1 MKYQGSGGEVS
12 GFMDGAK
19 NGEHM
24 IQLRALGGVS
34 ILDEYGSPITLRSR
48 KHVGL
53 LLLMASSGRRVF
65 SRRQL
70 CDLFWTSDEVRAR
83 HSLSQAV
90 YDLTRQLGPLVNR
103 GPGGDLSLNTA
114 QLDYD
119 VGQFEFLVKA
129 GDLAAAVELYRGPFA
144 DNLIGA
150 GTAEFDRWLD
160 SERTRIARLGEVA
173 LRRYVGECE
182 TRGQWGSMCVAA
194 VKLAAVAPLDEEVH
208 RTFMRALWLQG
219 DAASALSH
227 YESIVAELEAELS
240 GGISTEMEDLVRR
253 IRARPKLD
261 GHQSRTID
269 REPPFVGREREFQ
282 TLREAVARIR
292 DTSTT
297 AIVVSGEAGIG
308 KSRLIK
314 EFDRSIQVEPLRV
327 LSSRCYQA
335 EEDLPY
341 TPIVDGLMPL
351 VRAMV
356 SDQSAVRERF
366 RRLAYLLPDF
376 GSRDDHEEDR
386 DYVDPA
392 AWRRQLYEEAA
403 SFLAMATDVEPI
415 VWIVDDV
422 QWIDRAS
429 GGLIHYLSR
438 RLADRPFLLVLT
450 IRNARGQENLP
461 PLPVATPSVGV
472 AATLSLPLL
481 PLKEDQIRNIVSH
494 AEPDGC
500 DHPAAALAV
509 RLSAGNPYYAL
520 EVLEAAAESKEWA
533 KSATDWDPL
542 NDDRLRKVLDI
553 RVSGLGSDRIRV
565 LQAIAVLERHARP
578 RLVAEVS
585 GLSLTDAAGFG
596 EELYNRSLIV
606 DEAGRV
612 AFTNDAMRE
621 YVYAEMNAL
630 QRASLHLSAGQALEA
645 EADATPGVL
654 ATHFYFGDDWPR
666 SFGYAMEAAR
676 SAQSAA
682 GHSEAAHFA
691 GIAAKAAPGLD
702 ERCAALGTRAESLF
716 AAGELAEA
724 AACYEEILGSPGRI
738 EPSKV
743 SDTYLRLA
751 ATEIERC
758 NWEDAG
764 RALDACA
771 RVFDGVTSAD
781 QRLYL
786 QAEHSTL
793 VLKHAVRTDNMV
805 TAHSAG
811 RAIDS
816 ALDEVKRLLD
826 PSDRTMLAIFTSKA
840 VLTGLHGSC
849 REALDYLRRAEAYV
863 CNAQAQQKSRYF
875 TYRGIVRAWL
885 ADWEGA
891 EADFNCSRT
900 LAERT
905 ADRVALMTQWNNLA
919 CISLERGD
927 WGTAEDRLEKAAQV
941 QAGLEMS
948 NDTSLPITLN
958 RANLQ
963 FYQGYAPQAAET
975 YSAAAQMCDEQASS
989 DRTSEVLACLGLVAL
1004 QRGERDQAEQYWRSI
1019 PASRE
1024 SYAPGLGTRERF
1036 KVAWF
1041 TSVMKPGAL
1050 ESRLL
1055 LEVAQQERERDL
1067 PSHLKL
1073 LWLDAMLVT
1082 QHEDERRHVR
1092 DLLKQYDLAWFCHF
1106 GRRWARMA
1114 GFAG

>member
-1 MKYQGSGGEVS
+1 
-12 GFMDGAK
+12 
-19 NGEHM
+19 M

-34 ILDEYGSPITLRSR
+34 ILDERGSPITLRSR

-53 LLLMASSGRRVF
+53 LLLMACSGRRVF

-70 CDLFWTSDEVRAR
+70 CDLFWTSDEKRAR

-90 YDLTRQLGPLVNR
+90 YDLNQQLGPIVNR
-103 GPGGDLSLNTA
+103 GPGGDLSLNSA
-114 QLDYD
+114 RLDYD
-119 VGQFEFLVKA
+119 LGRFESLVMA
-129 GDLAAAVELYRGPFA
+129 GDLAAAVDVYRGPFA
-144 DNLIGA
+144 DNLVGA
-150 GTAEFDRWLD
+150 GTEEFDRWLD
-160 SERTRIARLGEVA
+160 SERTRVARLGEVT
-173 LRRYVGECE
+173 LRRYLGDCE
-182 TRGQWGSMCVAA
+182 ARGQWGPMCVTAL
-194 VKLAAVAPLDEEVH
+194 KLAALTPLDEEVH

-219 DAASALSH
+219 DATSALRH
-227 YESIVAELEAELS
+227 YESVVTELEAELE
-240 GGISTEMEDLVRR
+240 GGFSAEMEELVRC

-261 GHQSRTID
+261 SHQPRTID
-269 REPPFVGREREFQ
+269 REPPFVGREPEFQ
-282 TLREAVARIR
+282 TLRRAVTEIR
-292 DTSTT
+292 DTATT

-314 EFDRSIQVEPLRV
+314 EFALSVQVEPLRL

-351 VRAMV
+351 VRTMIA
-356 SDQSAVRERF
+356 DQSTVRERF

-376 GSRDDHEEDR
+376 GSRDGREEDQ
-386 DYVDPA
+386 DYIDPA

-403 SFLAMATDVEPI
+403 SFLAMATEIEPI

-438 RLADRPFLLVLT
+438 RLADRPLLFVLT
-450 IRNARGQENLP
+450 IRNSRSRDDLP
-461 PLPVATPSVGV
+461 SLPVATPGVGQS
-472 AATLSLPLL
+472 ATISLPLL
-481 PLKEDQIRNIVSH
+481 PLKEEQIREIVHH

-500 DHPAAALAV
+500 EHPAAALAV

-533 KSATDWDPL
+533 QSASDWDPL

-553 RVSGLGSDRIRV
+553 RVSGLGPESLRV
-565 LQAIAVLERHARP
+565 LQAVAVLERHARP

-585 GLSLTDAAGFG
+585 GLSLADVAGLA

-606 DEAGRV
+606 DDVGRV
-612 AFTNDAMRE
+612 SFTNDAMRE
-621 YVYAEMNAL
+621 YVYAGISVL
-630 QRASLHLSAGQALEA
+630 QRASLHLGAGQVLEG
-645 EADATPGVL
+645 ETDATPGVL

-676 SAQSAA
+676 LAQAAA

-691 GIAAKAAPGLD
+691 GIAARTAPGPD
-702 ERCAALGTRAESLF
+702 ERCVALETRADSLF
-716 AAGELAEA
+716 AAGELAQA
-724 AACYEEILGSPGRI
+724 VGCYEEILDSPGRG

-743 SDTYLRLA
+743 ADTYLRLA
-751 ATEIERC
+751 AAEIERC
-758 NWEDAG
+758 NWDGAR
-764 RALDACA
+764 RALDVCY
-771 RVFDGVTSAD
+771 RVLDEVIPAD

-793 VLKHAVRTDNMV
+793 VLKHAVRTDNM
-805 TAHSAG
+805 AAAQSAG
-811 RAIDS
+811 RAIDC
-816 ALDEVKRLLD
+816 ALDEVGRLPE
-826 PSDRTMLAIFTSKA
+826 PSDRTMLAILTAKA
-840 VLTGLHGSC
+840 VLTGINGPC
-849 REALDYLRRAEAYV
+849 REALDHLGHAEAYV
-863 CNAQAQQKSRYF
+863 RNAQVRQKNRYF

-891 EADFNCSRT
+891 EADFNRSRT
-900 LAERT
+900 LAEET

-919 CISLERGD
+919 CIALERGD
-927 WGTAEDRLEKAAQV
+927 WGAAEDRLEKAAQV
-941 QAGLEMS
+941 QGGLAVD

-958 RANLQ
+958 KANLH

-975 YSAAAQMCDEQASS
+975 YYAAAQMCDEQASS

-1004 QRGERDQAEQYWRSI
+1004 QRREREKADEYYRSI
-1019 PASRE
+1019 QASTE
-1024 SYAPGLGTRERF
+1024 SYSYGLGTRERF

-1050 ESRLL
+1050 EARFL
-1055 LEVAQQERERDL
+1055 LEAAQHERDRDL

-1073 LWLDAMLVT
+1073 LWLDAMLA
-1082 QHEDERRHVR
+1082 QHENEAQRLR
-1092 DLLKQYDLAWFCHF
+1092 DILKEYDLGWFCHF

-1114 GFAG
+1114 GFA